1 MAIKDFGESILA
13 DVRKRKDDQR
23 KRDEGGTLGKLQRGL
38 KTVQDVAEIG
48 QSFGLFG
55 GTAEDKYNA
64 FKTNKAVMDTNIN
77 IGRAET
83 NAKFY
88 DNLQTKIAE
97 AGTSATEYFAD
108 QTINETVNKA
118 IQHPDNVQYTLSDEE
133 TKKFRKAYSSSL
145 RGTDRIKVAAALAT
159 KQYNEFGTVRDRFN
173 QLGSKDEAMKL
184 AKSKIPKALR
194 SLGSIFTGEDLNQA
208 AVDSYTTNLLAQG
221 AAELEVFRQ
230 IFDETGGD
238 LTQAVDLADNA
249 GILKETLARATKQTT
264 EHIDTG
270 NGQIV
275 SIQYE
280 TDISGN
286 KKLVPG
292 SAQRTDLRTEEQR
305 VIVKKANFN
314 PQSVI
319 VSQLNKAGQI
329 KAKEMGFFRG
339 QVDTEAAYEKNV
351 EILNKLLNA
360 VDTDTG
366 NTLYIK
372 PIVSETDKSRNQ
384 LKGNLVAALYRD
396 VDYLRAQTDVEKQSG
411 FMAEE
416 REKIVALNPKLGDK
430 EIETLLLENE
440 NYKNAYASFTASTST
455 VINKQ
460 NSVNDV
466 VNATFP
472 LPSDPDNAETADIK
486 AGSTPKP
493 TSLIKLTGDTLGV
506 RNKNL
511 LNVRPNVDKND
522 PWLGQSGVNENYAV
536 FESVD
541 MGIRAGDK
549 VLTTYGTKHNI
560 NTVEEVLKRFAP
572 AADNNDTEAYIK
584 HVSNKT
590 GFARDEEIDLSDSSV
605 RDALLSAMVKQET
618 GEDVSAGQIRAAV
631 IRANETEEGLNP
643 TVTKEQVS
651 AAVSGEISD
660 EDITEWAKA
669 NRMTSLSIEDLRSG
683 YGKDILKAKQFEE
696 GRKEQKKK
704 DVEAGIAFSKKLEK
718 RNKKNKEENAKLDIM
733 SRAETKYYRAT
744 GKFPAR
750 IVEMFKDG
758 IPEPEVKE
766 DDTPSKPLITKSNS
780 SSSILGKMNKE
791 ISNFGVN

>member
-1 MAIKDFGESILA
+1 
-13 DVRKRKDDQR
+13 
-23 KRDEGGTLGKLQRGL
+23 
-38 KTVQDVAEIG
+38 
-48 QSFGLFG
+48 
-55 GTAEDKYNA
+55 
-64 FKTNKAVMDTNIN
+64 MDTNIN
-77 IGRAET
+77 IGRAEA
-83 NAKFY
+83 NAKLY
-88 DNLQTKIAE
+88 D
-97 AGTSATEYFAD
+97 ATE
-108 QTINETVNKA
+108 KA
-118 IQHPDNVQYTLSDEE
+118 IAASGYSTNEYFLNQTVKETLDESLKLSKNAQYALDEE
-133 TKKFRKAYSSSL
+133 AQEKYRLVYGAEL
-145 RGTDRIKVAAALAT
+145 RNLDKVKEAAAFAT
-159 KQYNEFGTVRDRFN
+159 EKYAEFGKVRENFT
-173 QLGSKDEAMKL
+173 QTGTTIEAMEL
-184 AKSKIPKALR
+184 AKSKIPSTLR
-194 SLGSIFTGEDLNQA
+194 SIGSVFTGKDLTQEV
-208 AVDSYTTNLLAQG
+208 VDSFTTSLRAQG
-221 AAELEVFRQ
+221 ATQVQVFQQ
-230 IFDETGGD
+230 ILDATGGD
-238 LTQAVDLADNA
+238 FTKAVDLAEEA
-249 GILKETLARATKQTT
+249 GISTEALENATKQTT

-275 SIQYE
+275 SVKYR
-280 TDISGN
+280 TDIYGN
-286 KKLVPG
+286 KTVVEG
-292 SAQRTDLRTEEQR
+292 SAKRTDLRTEKQR

-329 KAKEMGFFRG
+329 KAKQMGFFRG
-339 QVDTEAAYEKNV
+339 QVATEAAYEKNV

-396 VDYLRAQTDVEKQSG
+396 VDFLRAQTDVEKQSG

-430 EIETLLLENE
+430 EIETLLLKND
-440 NYKNAYASFTASTST
+440 NYKRAYDSFTASTST
-455 VINKQ
+455 VVNKQ

-511 LNVRPNVDKND
+511 LNVRPTADKND

-605 RDALLSAMVKQET
+605 RDALLSAMVKQESD
-618 GEDVSAGQIRAAV
+618 EDVSAGQIRAAV

-643 TVTKEQVS
+643 TVTKEQVR

-660 EDITEWAKA
+660 EDAKAWAKKNNYEGISVA
-669 NRMTSLSIEDLRSG
+669 QIRREHTAEVIADRDNPTMRQKVAKVMDDISDYQEEVGVKNDLHR
-683 YGKDILKAKQFEE
+683 AKFKEMSDEE
-696 GRKEQKKK
+696 
-704 DVEAGIAFSKKLEK
+704 
-718 RNKKNKEENAKLDIM
+718 
-733 SRAETKYYRAT
+733 KYYFNT
-744 GKFPAR
+744 TLNYPDR
-750 IVEMFKDG
+750 IVKMFKDG
-758 IPEPEVKE
+758 M
-766 DDTPSKPLITKSNS
+766 PSLPLITKSNKG
-780 SSSILGKMNKE
+780 SSILGKVNKE

>member
-55 GTAEDKYNA
+55 GTAEDKDNA

-83 NAKFY
+83 NAGFY
-88 DNLQTKIAE
+88 DATKKAIE
-97 AGTSATEYFAD
+97 DSNESTQEYFL
-108 QTINETVNKA
+108 TRTVEETLDASLKLSKNAKYALDEKA
-118 IQHPDNVQYTLSDEE
+118 LKKYRMTYGAELRNLDKVKKAAAYAVDQYT
-133 TKKFRKAYSSSL
+133 K
-145 RGTDRIKVAAALAT
+145 
-159 KQYNEFGTVRDRFN
+159 FGTVRDRFS
-173 QLGSKDEAMKL
+173 QTGTIQEAMEL
-184 AKSKIPKALR
+184 AKSKIPNTLR

-208 AVDSYTTNLLAQG
+208 AVDSYTTGLRAQG
-221 AAELEVFRQ
+221 ATQVQVFQQ
-230 IFDETGGD
+230 ILDATGGD
-238 LTQAVDLADNA
+238 FTQAVELSEEA
-249 GILKETLARATKQTT
+249 GISKKAIESAAVDSTETVDL
-264 EHIDTG
+264 G
-270 NGQIV
+270 GGQIV
-275 SIQYE
+275 SITYR

-329 KAKEMGFFRG
+329 KAKQMGFFRG
-339 QVDTEAAYEKNV
+339 QVVTEAAYEKNV
-351 EILNKLLNA
+351 EILNNLLNA

-430 EIETLLLENE
+430 EIETLLLKNE
-440 NYKNAYASFTASTST
+440 NYKRAYDSFTASTST

-493 TSLIKLTGDTLGV
+493 TSLIKLTGNTLGV

-511 LNVRPNVDKND
+511 LNVRPNVDKDD
-522 PWLGQSGVNENYAV
+522 PWLGQSGVNKNYAV

-643 TVTKEQVS
+643 TVTKEQVR

-660 EDITEWAKA
+660 ADAKAWAKKNNYEGISVA
-669 NRMTSLSIEDLRSG
+669 QIRREHTAEVIADRDNPTIKQKVAKFMDKVSDYQKEVGVKNDLHR
-683 YGKDILKAKQFEE
+683 
-696 GRKEQKKK
+696 
-704 DVEAGIAFSKKLEK
+704 
-718 RNKKNKEENAKLDIM
+718 AKLKEM
-733 SRAETKYYRAT
+733 SDEEKYYFNT
-744 GKFPAR
+744 TLNYPDR

-758 IPEPEVKE
+758 M
-766 DDTPSKPLITKSNS
+766 PSLPLITKSNKG
-780 SSSILGKMNKE
+780 SSILGKVNKE
-791 ISNFGVN
+791 ISNFGD